1 MPSPN
6 NDYTRAQF
14 EREKTGRMAALAEAL
29 KAAVKMS
36 ECFPG
41 ESCAYEVMSRLKQT
55 ADEQFNEVVRR
66 TFEQP

>member
-1 MPSPN
+1 
-6 NDYTRAQF
+6 
-14 EREKTGRMAALAEAL
+14 
-29 KAAVKMS
+29 MS